1 MNNHAELGNNLTSA
15 CDLCNLIFD
24 SKDLLRTHHM
34 RNHPQSQSV
43 FECREC
49 RSTFE
54 SYQSFSNHKL
64 KMHFSERDKSKWV
77 CQHCNTS
84 FSGSRTLRDHITIM
98 HTTIKPQ
105 IPCAVKSCTKIF
117 LTTKRLRAH
126 MKVHDDDAK
135 EMCPECGLLLT
146 SKHNLEK
153 HIKRVHLKLRNFF
166 CDICGYSATFRH
178 SIASH
183 MVSHID
189 PNERR
194 KWNCDLCSFVSV
206 SKQSLRA
213 HKSYEHSGKVYT
225 CHCGKQFN
233 QRASLSTH
241 IKCVH
246 HKIKDHVCNL

>member
-1 MNNHAELGNNLTSA
+1 M
-15 CDLCNLIFD
+15 FD
-24 SKDLLRTHHM
+24 
-34 RNHPQSQSV
+34 
-43 FECREC
+43 
-49 RSTFE
+49 
-54 SYQSFSNHKL
+54 SYQSCYNHKL
-64 KMHFSERDKSKWV
+64 KMHTADKDRSRKWV
-77 CQHCNTS
+77 CTYCNTS

-98 HTTIKPQ
+98 HSALKPQ
-105 IPCAVKSCTKIF
+105 IPCAVKSCHKVF
-117 LTTKRLRAH
+117 VTTKRLRAH
-126 MKVHDDDAK
+126 MKIHDDDAK

-183 MVSHID
+183 MISHVD

-194 KWNCDLCSFVSV
+194 KWNCDVCHFVSV

-246 HKIKDHVCNL
+246 HKIKDHLCNL

>member
-1 MNNHAELGNNLTSA
+1 MLTHVSMENRRTYPCDQCDFVSISKGSLRSHYSKVHSA
-15 CDLCNLIFD
+15 FKQI
-24 SKDLLRTHHM
+24 
-34 RNHPQSQSV
+34 
-43 FECREC
+43 FECIDC
-49 RSTFE
+49 LSTFE
-54 SYQSFSNHKL
+54 SYQSCYNHKI
-64 KMHFSERDKSKWV
+64 KMHTSDKDRSKWV
-77 CQHCNTS
+77 CSHCNTS

-98 HTTIKPQ
+98 HSAFKPQ
-105 IPCAVKSCTKIF
+105 IPCAVKSCTKVF

-126 MKVHDDDAK
+126 MKIHDDDAK

-194 KWNCDLCSFVSV
+194 KWNCDMCNFVSV

-213 HKSYEHSGKVYT
+213 HKSYEHSGKFYT

-246 HKIKDHVCNL
+246 HKIKDHLCNL